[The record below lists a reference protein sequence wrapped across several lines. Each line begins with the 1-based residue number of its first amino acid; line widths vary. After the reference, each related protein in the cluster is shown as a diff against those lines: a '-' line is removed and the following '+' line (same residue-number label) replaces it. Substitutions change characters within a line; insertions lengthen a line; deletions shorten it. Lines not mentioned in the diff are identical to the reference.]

1 MLSMLK
7 QQKKEPS
14 YIIWT
19 ADQWGIQGRGPGG
32 PLPPP
37 VILRPEVPKKA
48 LLESARPPSPSYL
61 RVWITG
67 PHPLSQGLDSA
78 LQTAWP
84 LESATKT
91 STTTAIGI
99 DENNPAHATKKSR
112 KLCHM

>member
-1 MLSMLK
+1 MLK

-32 PLPPP
+32 RSPRHFKTK
-37 VILRPEVPKKA
+37 LRPEVPKKA

-61 RVWITG
+61 RVWIRG
-67 PHPLSQGLDSA
+67 PHPLSQGLDPA

-91 STTTAIGI
+91 STTTAISI
-99 DENNPAHATKKSR
+99 DENNPAHATKNSQ

>member
-1 MLSMLK
+1 M
-7 QQKKEPS
+7 
-14 YIIWT
+14 
-19 ADQWGIQGRGPGG
+19 
-32 PLPPP
+32 
-37 VILRPEVPKKA
+37 PKKA

-67 PHPLSQGLDSA
+67 PHPLSQGLDPA

-99 DENNPAHATKKSR
+99 DENNPAHARKKIPEALPYVEGNILDSYPR
-112 KLCHM
+112 SYLFFVYLSTRG